1 MSIFFSAD
9 EIFEMAQ
16 RIEKNGARFYRQAAE
31 DMEDSGARE
40 LLLELAAKED
50 EHGQFFAA
58 MKADFSGHENAPI
71 HFKPDEETSAYLR
84 AWADGHVFD
93 AGSDPVK
100 SLTSQENMA
109 DIFKTAIALEKESI
123 IFYLGFKDALTRAA
137 DQTKIDG
144 IVKEEMKHIA
154 SLSTQLSALKSELT

>member
-16 RIEKNGARFYRQAAE
+16 RIEKNGARFYRQVAE
-31 DMEDSGARE
+31 GIQNSATRE

-58 MKADFSGHENAPI
+58 MRADFSGHTNEPM

-93 AGSDPVK
+93 AGSEPVK
-100 SLTSQENMA
+100 NLSSQENME
-109 DIFKTAIALEKESI
+109 DMLKTAIALEKESI
-123 IFYLGFKDALTRAA
+123 IFYLGFKDALTREA
-137 DQTKIDG
+137 DREKIDG

-154 SLSTQLSALKSELT
+154 SLSTQLGALRSELI